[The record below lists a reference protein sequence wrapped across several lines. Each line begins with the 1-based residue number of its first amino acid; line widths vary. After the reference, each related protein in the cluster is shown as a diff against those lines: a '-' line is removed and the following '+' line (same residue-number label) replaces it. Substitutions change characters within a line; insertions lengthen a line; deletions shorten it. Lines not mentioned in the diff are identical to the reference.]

1 MSEMEEARRRRW
13 WWTQRRG
20 QLLWIYTT
28 GLMVVVTGASVRLF
42 VQDATA
48 ELPKGKLPLWS
59 DGSASSGDPHCDLI
73 VCNPPWGKNIGKHED
88 GGPIVLSLCR
98 QFVGVT
104 MVLLVNKYTRAV
116 RHDCTRTRRQA
127 RAHACTNAQREEE
140 ARRPDD

>member
-1 MSEMEEARRRRW
+1 MVDMVGEAVTVDDDLDIDRNRNVDRNGPY
-13 WWTQRRG
+13 RG
-20 QLLWIYTT
+20 
-28 GLMVVVTGASVRLF
+28 ARVRLF
-42 VQDATA
+42 TQDATA

-59 DGSASSGDPHCDLI
+59 DGSASSSDPHCDLI

-116 RHDCTRTRRQA
+116 
-127 RAHACTNAQREEE
+127 
-140 ARRPDD
+140 PP